1 MTDEK
6 KAWFAMKVFQNRV
19 FEIESYLQARDIET
33 YFPVRYEEKTVGGEK
48 KTVRKPVISS
58 LIFLRTFSENLVD
71 IERELT
77 SKVAL
82 YRYRK
87 SRQVAVI
94 PDREMDIFKMVTSV
108 SNNNWDY
115 VDAEAMTFRLEDRVR
130 VTGGEFEGAE
140 GYIKRIKGNRRL
152 VVAIEGIVAI
162 ATTYIPS
169 CYLEK
174 ITVDN

>member
-1 MTDEK
+1 MTVAG

-19 FEIESYLQARDIET
+19 FDIEAYLQAKDIET

-48 KTVRKPVISS
+48 KTVRKPVITS
-58 LIFLRTFSENLVD
+58 LVFFRTFSENLTT
-71 IERELT
+71 IEQDLG

-82 YRYRK
+82 YRFRK

-94 PDREMDIFKMVTSV
+94 PDREMEIFKMVTSV

-115 VDAEAMTFRLEDRVR
+115 VDAEAMTFSPEDKVL

-152 VVAIEGIVAI
+152 VVAIEGVVAV
-162 ATTYIPS
+162 ATAYIPS
-169 CYLEK
+169 CYLKK
-174 ITVDN
+174 I

>member
-1 MTDEK
+1 MIDTE
-6 KAWFAMKVFQNRV
+6 KAWFAMKVFQNKV
-19 FEIESYLQARDIET
+19 FEIEAYLQAKDIET
-33 YFPVRYEEKTVGGEK
+33 YFPVSYEEKTVGGVTK
-48 KTVRKPVISS
+48 SVRKPVITS
-58 LIFLRTFSENLVD
+58 LIFFRTFSENLTTL
-71 IERELT
+71 EQELN
-77 SKVAL
+77 SRVAL

-115 VDAEAMTFRLEDRVR
+115 VDADALTFSPEDKVR

-162 ATTYIPS
+162 ATAYIPS
-169 CYLEK
+169 CYLKK
-174 ITVDN
+174 I

>member
-1 MTDEK
+1 MIDAE
-6 KAWFAMKVFQNRV
+6 KAWFAMKVFQNKV
-19 FEIESYLQARDIET
+19 FEIESYLQAKDIET
-33 YFPVRYEEKTVGGEK
+33 YFPVRYEEKKVGGET
-48 KTVRKPVISS
+48 KTVRIPIITS
-58 LIFLRTFSENLVD
+58 LIFFRTFSENVLAL
-71 IERELT
+71 EQELR

-94 PDREMDIFKMVTSV
+94 PDREMDVFRMVTSV

-115 VDAEAMTFRLEDRVR
+115 VDAAAMTFRPEDRVR

-152 VVAIEGIVAI
+152 VVAIEGVVAV
-162 ATTYIPS
+162 ATAYIPS
-169 CYLEK
+169 CYLER
-174 ITVDN
+174 V

>member
-1 MTDEK
+1 MIDTE
-6 KAWFAMKVFQNRV
+6 KAWFAMKVFQNKV
-19 FEIESYLQARDIET
+19 FEIEAYLQAKDIET
-33 YFPVRYEEKTVGGEK
+33 YFPVSYEEKTVGGVTK
-48 KTVRKPVISS
+48 SVRKPVITS
-58 LIFLRTFSENLVD
+58 LIFFRTFSENLTTL
-71 IERELT
+71 EQELN
-77 SKVAL
+77 SRVAL

-115 VDAEAMTFRLEDRVR
+115 VDADALTFSPEDKVR

-152 VVAIEGIVAI
+152 VVAIEGVVAI

-169 CYLEK
+169 CYLRK
-174 ITVDN
+174 I

>member
-33 YFPVRYEEKTVGGEK
+33 YFPVHYEEKTVGGEK

-58 LIFLRTFSENLVD
+58 LIFLRTFSENLTA
-71 IERELT
+71 IEKDLS

-115 VDAEAMTFRLEDRVR
+115 VDVAAMSFRPEDRVR
-130 VTGGEFEGAE
+130 VIDGDFKGAE

-152 VVAIEGIVAI
+152 VVAIEGVVAV
-162 ATTYIPS
+162 ATAYIPS

-174 ITVDN
+174 LS

>member
-1 MTDEK
+1 MIDTE
-6 KAWFAMKVFQNRV
+6 KAWFAMKVFQNKV
-19 FEIESYLQARDIET
+19 FEIEAYLQAKDIET
-33 YFPVRYEEKTVGGEK
+33 YFPVSYEEKTVGGVTK
-48 KTVRKPVISS
+48 SVRKPVITS
-58 LIFLRTFSENLVD
+58 LIFFRTFSENLTTL
-71 IERELT
+71 EQEL
-77 SKVAL
+77 SSRVAL

-115 VDAEAMTFRLEDRVR
+115 VDADALTFSPEDKVR

-152 VVAIEGIVAI
+152 VVAIEGVVAI
-162 ATTYIPS
+162 ATAYIPS
-169 CYLEK
+169 CYLKK
-174 ITVDN
+174 I